1 MAYTHYERLSAMDAM
16 FLEIEDASVHMH
28 IGSVALY
35 EAAPVAREEG
45 GLDRERILACASSRL
60 HKSPRLRQRLA
71 TIPTFERPVWVDDP
85 RFNLLYHVRHAA
97 LPPPGD
103 ERQLKRLAG
112 RLLSQQLDR
121 GKPLWEVYLIEGLE
135 HGRFA
140 VLTKL
145 HHCMADGVSSGDVL
159 NLLMGTRPDYEPGPA
174 QPWIPRE
181 PPPGSRMR
189 VDEIVRRVR
198 GPFSLLGGERR
209 GGGGEPG
216 DLLGFVRSAA
226 RGAWRAAQAGLVPAS
241 DTPLNVEVGPHRR
254 FDWARLPLEDMR
266 RVGHRAGGTLND
278 VALALVA
285 GAVRAF
291 LERRACPI
299 GDLEFRVAV
308 PVNVRTEADRDLP
321 GNRVSSLLVPLPV
334 GEADPWQRLLRV
346 AETTRELKQSGERQA
361 FDLLGRMADW
371 LPLGLMARVSS
382 AGRRAVNMIVTNVPG
397 PPVPVYLL
405 GARMLACYPVV
416 PLMPNEA
423 LNIALYSYD
432 GSLFWG
438 FNADWDALP
447 DLHDVVQSVTLGF
460 EELAKAATRVGDP
473 APGTPPQGRIS

>member
-16 FLEIEDASVHMH
+16 FLEIEDESVHMH

-35 EAAPVAREEG
+35 EAAPLKREEG
-45 GLDRERILACASSRL
+45 GLDLERILACAASRL
-60 HKSPRLRQRLA
+60 HKSPRLRQKLA
-71 TIPTFERPVWVDDP
+71 TVPTFERPVWVDDP
-85 RFNLLYHVRHAA
+85 RFNLAYHVRHAA

-121 GKPLWEVYLIEGLE
+121 GKPLWEVYVIEGLE

-140 VLTKL
+140 LLTKL

-159 NLLMGTRPDYEPGPA
+159 NLLMGTRPDYEPGPP

-189 VDEIVRRVR
+189 LDEIVHRAS
-198 GPFSLLGGERR
+198 GPLALLGAAR
-209 GGGGEPG
+209 GGGGTG
-216 DLLGFVRSAA
+216 GGGSTDLLGFVRNAA

-241 DTPLNVEVGPHRR
+241 ETPLNVEVGPHRR
-254 FDWARLPLEDMR
+254 FDWARLPLEEMR
-266 RVGHRAGGTLND
+266 RIGHQADGTLND

-291 LERRACPI
+291 LERRACPLEDI
-299 GDLEFRVAV
+299 EFRVAV
-308 PVNVRTEADRDLP
+308 PVNVRTEADRDLR
-321 GNRVSSLLVPLPV
+321 GNRVSSLLVSLPI
-334 GEADPWQRLLRV
+334 GEADPWERLLRV
-346 AETTRELKQSGERQA
+346 VETTRELKQSGERQA
-361 FDLLGRMADW
+361 FDLVGRMADW
-371 LPLGLMARVSS
+371 LPLGLMARLSS
-382 AGRRAVNMIVTNVPG
+382 ASGRAVNMIVTNVPG

-416 PLMPNEA
+416 PLMTNEG

-432 GSLFWG
+432 GGLFWG

-447 DLHDVVQSVTLGF
+447 DLHEVVASVDLGF
-460 EELAKAATRVGDP
+460 EALAKAAAAR
-473 APGTPPQGRIS
+473 